1 MSARLVAVA
10 AVAIVVMTIAGV
22 LVLARRP
29 LLAALA
35 RPGER
40 GTRRGALRR
49 SEAGMM
55 TIWMVGLCSMVLFLV
70 GISFDLWRAVSAQR
84 SLSTAVDGAA
94 VAGASGI
101 DEDVYRASEGRTVQL
116 EPARARDLAAQNL
129 ASQDEAAEIYD
140 VVIDTEPTQVRV
152 EAARQVEFTLLRV
165 FMSDQGPLVLHA
177 SSTVTPRRSG

>member
-1 MSARLVAVA
+1 MRARLVAVA
-10 AVAIVVMTIAGV
+10 AVVVIVVTV
-22 LVLARRP
+22 LVRARQP
-29 LLAALA
+29 LLTALA

-40 GTRRGALRR
+40 GTRRGVLRR

-116 EPARARDLAAQNL
+116 EPGLARDLAAQNL

>member
-1 MSARLVAVA
+1 MSARLFAGVTMGV
-10 AVAIVVMTIAGV
+10 VVMAIACV
-22 LVLARRP
+22 LGRARP
-29 LLAALA
+29 LLKASAKPEA
-35 RPGER
+35 G
-40 GTRRGALRR
+40 GARRGVIRR

-55 TIWMVGLCSMVLFLV
+55 TIWMVGLCSMVLFIV
-70 GISFDLWRAVSAQR
+70 GISFDRWRAVSAQR

-101 DEDVYRASEGRTVQL
+101 DEDMYRASEGRTVQL
-116 EPARARDLAAQNL
+116 APGLARDLATENL

-152 EAARQVEFTLLRV
+152 EAARDVEFTLLRV

>member
-1 MSARLVAVA
+1 MSARRVAVA
-10 AVAIVVMTIAGV
+10 AGVIVVTTITGV
-22 LVLARRP
+22 LARARRP
-29 LLAALA
+29 LLTALA
-35 RPGER
+35 EPGER
-40 GTRRGALRR
+40 GNRRGALRR

-116 EPARARDLAAQNL
+116 EPGLARDLAAQNL